1 MTMLEKIARAI
12 SPDECSATPSDFPE
26 LTEPIRAAGTAF
38 LIENADTGMGL
49 DALAEGVYLA
59 MRRAYRKGRLEAHGE
74 LAPCQPAE
82 RAKAIGPIQ
91 RHSRRQ

>member
-1 MTMLEKIARAI
+1 MTMLE
-12 SPDECSATPSDFPE
+12 PSDFPE

-59 MRRAYRKGRLEAHGE
+59 MRRAYRKAKDSGDIALECVE
-74 LAPCQPAE
+74 VAE
-82 RAKAIGPIQ
+82 RK
-91 RHSRRQ
+91 RRL